1 MTVIDAPI
9 DGVGIIAQ
17 VAETAA
23 ASTRLKVLMYMI
35 DLEAKWHLPWGAKAR
50 LAPLIQQNY
59 RLLCSPC
66 SGLPGGT
73 WLPTTGGMRFT
84 RGLDDRLVRS
94 CGAFDEKKGR
104 DR

>member
-35 DLEAKWHLPWGAKAR
+35 DLEAKMAFAMGRKSKAR
-50 LAPLIQQNY
+50 AVDSTKLSLVVFSLFGTARRYLATDNRWSAVY
-59 RLLCSPC
+59 A
-66 SGLPGGT
+66 
-73 WLPTTGGMRFT
+73 
-84 RGLDDRLVRS
+84 RS
-94 CGAFDEKKGR
+94 R
-104 DR
+104 